1 MRRLVFV
8 LLFILVFISSSKAQ
22 DVDVYKRNENDN
34 FNLPQISWQMNY
46 DEYQILSKHFR
57 MQQMLYAMVLPGYMH
72 FYAGDKPTAWVL
84 FTSRMF
90 VYSTFL
96 YTYYYAYKHRAESN
110 VNQVLLS
117 TNVLWTEAGF
127 VMANYF
133 FDIIHGKY
141 VLDKKQR
148 LIRYKYSMKMQ
159 LSAVQ
164 SLDGKAYPTL
174 GIKVNF

>member
-1 MRRLVFV
+1 MKRFIVLTLLLTLFFV
-8 LLFILVFISSSKAQ
+8 SFSQ
-22 DVDVYKRNENDN
+22 DVDLYQKNENDN

-46 DEYQILSKHFR
+46 HEYSLLSKHFR

-72 FYAGDKPTAWVL
+72 FYADEKTTGWIL
-84 FTSRMF
+84 FTTRMM

-96 YTYYYAYKHRAESN
+96 YTYYYAYEHRRESN

-117 TNVLWTEAGF
+117 SNVLWTEAGI
-127 VMANYF
+127 VMMNYF
-133 FDIIHGKY
+133 YDIIHGKY
-141 VLDKKQR
+141 MLDKKQR